1 MGSRLFAAS
10 VITTDGERIL
20 GFCNVLIPEKLA
32 WPARGES

>member
-10 VITTDGERIL
+10 VITTDGER
-20 GFCNVLIPEKLA
+20 FCNVLIPEKLA